1 MYLMYFFSRTLY
13 KKENILEIKKLN
25 NQNTRF
31 SKANHHSKHNNTMPS
46 LHSFEMFTID
56 GFEALVFTVCPVM
69 VKPEVI
75 LSMVQKGN
83 PSKSSS
89 FHASIVTIIQD
100 YSKAFLR
107 TPRSIAKRPN
117 ETEMAAI
124 VETLRQFAKDDFRY
138 DLFKKNLHLV
148 FELMTETSKQ
158 ELHLLHNADLCKL
171 LNNIQTYLRNSNDR
185 AHWTAKYSPDLR
197 KALFELHV

>member
-1 MYLMYFFSRTLY
+1 
-13 KKENILEIKKLN
+13 
-25 NQNTRF
+25 
-31 SKANHHSKHNNTMPS
+31 MPR
-46 LHSFEMFTID
+46 LHSFELFTIN

-83 PSKSSS
+83 PSKPPK

-100 YSKAFLR
+100 YSEAFLR
-107 TPRSIAKRPN
+107 TPRSIAKRPT

-148 FELMTETSKQ
+148 FDLMTEAAKQ

-171 LNNIQTYLRNSNDR
+171 LNDIQAYLRDSNER
-185 AHWTAKYSPDLR
+185 AQWTAKYSPDLR
-197 KALFELHV
+197 KARFELHA

>member
-1 MYLMYFFSRTLY
+1 V
-13 KKENILEIKKLN
+13 KKKFELRQIIIK
-25 NQNTRF
+25 
-31 SKANHHSKHNNTMPS
+31 MPC
-46 LHSFEMFTID
+46 LHSFEIFSIN

-83 PSKSSS
+83 PSKPPK
-89 FHASIVTIIQD
+89 FHASIVAFIQD
-100 YSKAFLR
+100 YSEAFLR
-107 TPRSIAKRPN
+107 TPRNIAKRPN

-148 FELMTETSKQ
+148 FDLMTETAKQ
-158 ELHLLHNADLCKL
+158 ELYLLHNADLCKL
-171 LNNIQTYLRNSNDR
+171 LNGIQDYLRSSNER
-185 AHWTAKYSPDLR
+185 ARWTAKYSPDLR
-197 KALFELHV
+197 KARFELHA